1 MQELFKDLTVS
12 MVVSWWGA
20 FVATGLAIIK
30 VMETLRDR
38 TRIDVGTSLTT
49 SVNVGHE
56 IRIRNLSPRPI
67 MLTYWEVYYASSLC
81 PLIGRKNISEPEF
94 DTPDSTI
101 APYNTHTLSF
111 NDENYFPLYHKK
123 LKTSAI
129 YIELHFAGR
138 RRVRRKI
145 YE

>member
-67 MLTYWEVYYASSLC
+67 ML
-81 PLIGRKNISEPEF
+81 LIGKFTMPHLF
-94 DTPDSTI
+94 V
-101 APYNTHTLSF
+101 L
-111 NDENYFPLYHKK
+111 
-123 LKTSAI
+123 
-129 YIELHFAGR
+129 
-138 RRVRRKI
+138 
-145 YE
+145 